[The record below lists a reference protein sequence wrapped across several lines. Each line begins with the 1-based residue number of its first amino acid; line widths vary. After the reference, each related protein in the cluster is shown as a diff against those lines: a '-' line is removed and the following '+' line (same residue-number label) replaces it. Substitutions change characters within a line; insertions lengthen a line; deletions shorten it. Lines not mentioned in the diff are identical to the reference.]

1 MANAIIKLLVD
12 ITDVITII
20 LGMFALL
27 YVVSMII
34 NERR

>member
-1 MANAIIKLLVD
+1 MIDAIIKLLVD